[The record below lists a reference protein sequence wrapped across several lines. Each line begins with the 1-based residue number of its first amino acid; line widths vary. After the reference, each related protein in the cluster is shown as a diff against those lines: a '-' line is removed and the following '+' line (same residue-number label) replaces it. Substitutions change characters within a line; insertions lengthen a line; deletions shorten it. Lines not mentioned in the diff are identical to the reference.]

1 MIGRVR
7 AHSATEINVFTSS
20 SSRCYFQVE
29 ANSTPLLMLC
39 YTIKFVSETES
50 VITAFWLN
58 LMTSLRHLTRAT
70 GTTKNKVE
78 DTEKFTK

>member
-29 ANSTPLLMLC
+29 ANSTPSLTLC
-39 YTIKFVSETES
+39 YMIKFVSETES
-50 VITAFWLN
+50 VITTFW
-58 LMTSLRHLTRAT
+58 RHLVGDTR
-70 GTTKNKVE
+70 TTKYKVG
-78 DTEKFTK
+78 DTENFTK